1 MTTTGDITPAIPAPA
16 STTPP
21 KPANYKPLLWLA
33 ATGFFM
39 QALDSTIVNTALPAM
54 AHSLGESPLRMQS
67 VIIAYMLTMAI
78 VIPISG
84 WLADRLGTRKIFFA
98 AIFLFT
104 VGSILC
110 ASSNTLTQL
119 VMSRVV
125 QGMGGAMLLPVGR
138 LAILRALP
146 RELFLPAMSFI
157 TIPGLVGPLIGPTL
171 GGWLVEEIS
180 WHWIFLIN
188 VPIGIL
194 GGLATLRYMPD
205 LKSDEKIPFD
215 IGGYL
220 LLTGGMIALSFALD
234 GLGELGM
241 RHATVTLLLIFG
253 LVSITTYWLHASR
266 KGEHALF
273 SLSLF
278 TLPSYR
284 IGVLGNLFA
293 RIGSGSMPFLLPLLL
308 QVCLGHTPAEAGM
321 MMIPVALAAMLSKRF
336 VTPMVRRFGYRRVL
350 VVNTVMVGLSIA
362 SFALMTGAEPTWLR
376 ILQMGLFGFFN
387 SMQFT
392 CMNTLTLKDLDGKH
406 ASSGNGLLSMVMMLA
421 MSLGVA
427 SAAAVLAGFSELI
440 GGAANT
446 LAAFHS
452 TFITVG
458 LMTSAAA
465 WIFWQLPHDEPLCEE
480 KGDPVVV
487 Q

>member
-1 MTTTGDITPAIPAPA
+1 MTTADISAPPAPL
-16 STTPP
+16 PDP

-104 VGSILC
+104 LGSILC
-110 ASSNTLTQL
+110 AASNTLTLL
-119 VMSRVV
+119 VLSRIV

-157 TIPGLVGPLIGPTL
+157 TVPGLVGPLIGPTL

-194 GGLATLRYMPD
+194 GGLATLRFMPD
-205 LKSDEKIPFD
+205 LRSEEKLPFD
-215 IGGYL
+215 IGGYM

-234 GLGELGM
+234 GLSELHM
-241 RHATVTLLLIFG
+241 RHVTVMLLLTFG
-253 LVSITTYWLHASR
+253 LVAITSYWLHAGR
-266 KGEHALF
+266 KGDLALF
-273 SLSLF
+273 NLKLF
-278 TLPSYR
+278 ALPSYR

-321 MMIPVALAAMLSKRF
+321 MMIPVALAAMLSKRY
-336 VTPMVRRFGYRRVL
+336 VTPMVRAFGYRRVL
-350 VVNTVMVGLSIA
+350 VVNTFMVGLSIA
-362 SFALMTGAEPTWLR
+362 SFALMTASEPTWVR
-376 ILQMGLFGFFN
+376 IIHMGLFGFFN
-387 SMQFT
+387 SIQFT
-392 CMNTLTLKDLDGKH
+392 CMNTLTLKDLDGKL
-406 ASSGNGLLSMVMMLA
+406 ASSGNSLLSMVMMLA
-421 MSLGVA
+421 MSMGVA
-427 SAAAVLAGFSELI
+427 SAAAVLAGFNEFI

-446 LAAFHS
+446 LEAFHS

-465 WIFWQLPHDEPLCEE
+465 WIFWQLPHDEPVHEE
-480 KGDPVVV
+480 TRDAALVE
-487 Q
+487 